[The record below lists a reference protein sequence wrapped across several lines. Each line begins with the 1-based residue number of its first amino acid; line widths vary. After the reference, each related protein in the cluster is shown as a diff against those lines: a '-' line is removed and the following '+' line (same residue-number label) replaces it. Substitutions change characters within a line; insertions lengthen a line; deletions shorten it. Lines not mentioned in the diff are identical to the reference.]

1 MKTARI
7 IAIPCMGVNAP
18 LSHLKYE
25 LDCSTDLPDEAVG
38 EAVGRAVAAAW
49 ETGIDPAIAPFCVLI
64 TFDGVK

>member
-38 EAVGRAVAAAW
+38 EAVGTAQ
-49 ETGIDPAIAPFCVLI
+49 P
-64 TFDGVK
+64 